1 MSIENTN
8 HKRFKTVRVEVMLN
22 LKSDANMLYN
32 TKFTEDEYNDRY
44 NIYRGFVQ
52 AYQSGSHTGETKTY
66 YNNNGILQVESSKW
80 IGKEPQTVE
89 SRKIAS
95 NWDETQKIFIN
106 AEIKTIKKDYV
117 SEDDMK
123 NMWNNKNNNIIIIK
137 FNGKTYSLFPGHYI
151 QFGDINNQKV
161 RFLNQQQYSETH

>member
-1 MSIENTN
+1 MSVEYKNS
-8 HKRFKTVRVEVMLN
+8 KQRPKTVRAEVMLN
-22 LKSDANMLYN
+22 LKSDAKMLYN
-32 TKFTEDEYNDRY
+32 TEFTEDEYNDRY
-44 NIYRGFVQ
+44 NIYRGYVQ
-52 AYQSGSHTGETKTY
+52 AYQSGSHAGETKTY
-66 YNNNGILQVESSKW
+66 YNNNGVLQVESSKW

-95 NWDETQKIFIN
+95 NWDESQKIFVN

-123 NMWNNKNNNIIIIK
+123 NMWNNKNNIIVIK
-137 FNGKTYSLFPGHYI
+137 FNGKTYSLFPGRYI

-161 RFLNQQQYSETH
+161 RFLNQQQYSEIH